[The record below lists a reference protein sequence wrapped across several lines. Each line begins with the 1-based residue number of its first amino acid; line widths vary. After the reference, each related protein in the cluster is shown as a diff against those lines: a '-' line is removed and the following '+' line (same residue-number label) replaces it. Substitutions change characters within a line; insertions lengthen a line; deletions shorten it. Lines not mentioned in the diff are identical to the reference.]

1 MGAVYPPTHVQ
12 VCPQTLHKRQNQ
24 LHDVGQ
30 YTREVAV
37 DELPEQNQK
46 SGWKWME
53 S

>member
-1 MGAVYPPTHVQ
+1 MGAVYPPAHVQ
-12 VCPQTLHKRQNQ
+12 VCHQTLHKRQNQ

-37 DELPEQNQK
+37 DELPERNQK